1 MLTGQTR
8 LIARDKREWT
18 RDSVKR
24 DLRVSLN
31 NRGFSAFSLIARLCS
46 AWSILNFA
54 WANLIF
60 AALSPWNWLVWN
72 ANINHKGLQRTANE
86 YTEERR
92 MLVWNAW
99 TWIATCSEERP
110 AWTGSE
116 KVFLLLCM
124 IIHVNYHADRKLLEN
139 TDKLVKAWLKWHQNQ
154 RVVWWESPIG
164 LCTLEATTSNN
175 NKKNNLI
182 S

>member
-1 MLTGQTR
+1 MLTRQTR

-72 ANINHKGLQRTANE
+72 A
-86 YTEERR
+86 
-92 MLVWNAW
+92 W
-99 TWIATCSEERP
+99 TWIATCS
-110 AWTGSE
+110 
-116 KVFLLLCM
+116 VCIFL
-124 IIHVNYHADRKLLEN
+124 ADYDFLICFDARTVGL
-139 TDKLVKAWLKWHQNQ
+139 DWRIRGKASAVIGRNWKTSRQIYKHILASKEFFQNIFFVQ
-154 RVVWWESPIG
+154 KK
-164 LCTLEATTSNN
+164 ASNSN
-175 NKKNNLI
+175 CSFI
-182 S
+182 VYRH

>member
-1 MLTGQTR
+1 MLTRQTR

-99 TWIATCSEERP
+99 TWIATCSVCIFLADYDFLICFDARTVGLDWRIRGKASAVIGRNWKTSRQIYKHILASEE
-110 AWTGSE
+110 
-116 KVFLLLCM
+116 FF
-124 IIHVNYHADRKLLEN
+124 
-139 TDKLVKAWLKWHQNQ
+139 
-154 RVVWWESPIG
+154 
-164 LCTLEATTSNN
+164 
-175 NKKNNLI
+175 
-182 S
+182 